1 MNAYQVLF
9 FWISNAIHFN
19 LKLKRLGFE
28 IGAAKQIILDRHVFH
43 SFTFHF
49 LQGEPSH
56 KNRRQSFF
64 NRSPLPWLTTCAVN
78 TNRVF
83 RPFVELP
90 VTKNKGYAFLQLLP
104 RV

>member
-43 SFTFHF
+43 SFTSCKKENP
-49 LQGEPSH
+49 LTKIEGSL
-56 KNRRQSFF
+56 FF